1 MDLIGRRFGHIRVTE
16 VVGQGGMG
24 DVYGGYDE
32 TLERKVALKVLNADQ
47 RLDEEARERLLREA
61 RALSKL
67 DHPNI
72 CRIHDYI
79 ESGDVDLLVLEYID
93 GRTLHDAMDDG
104 MSRSEKL
111 RIAKAVA
118 EVLVTAH
125 RAGIVH
131 RDLKPENVMLT
142 RTGEV
147 KVLDFG
153 LARWLN
159 RARLSSGKHSA
170 RLNVKPGE
178 NAIERY
184 IAETLVLD
192 AAVDPPSPSGR
203 REFLAT
209 AVGITLGTPL
219 YMSPEQARGEALT
232 PASDMFAFGLL
243 LQTLFTGKEPHPVD
257 ITAREVILRVA
268 RGETLP
274 VQGAPGD
281 VTTLITRLKQFAPAD
296 RLTAVETVERLKYL
310 ADKTPRILRRSIA
323 AALVLIAAIGAWRYT
338 VDLSR
343 ERTIAVEARAEAD
356 RRRAQAEDLIEF
368 MLGDLRKKLEPIG
381 SLDALDGAA
390 ERVLKYVD
398 ASHPETMSADELTRA
413 SKALNQLGEVRIAQG
428 NLNEA
433 LQVFQR
439 SLNLARYAMK
449 REPTSAPMQLTAA
462 TSHFWVGDVYRRQG
476 RLSDALRH
484 YTNYKD
490 MAEQLAK
497 RYPNN
502 EDYEVESAY
511 GFSNVA
517 AIYELQG
524 DFERAL
530 EHLQVNLQIKRR
542 RLAAKPTD
550 TARQADLARSMN
562 RIGFVLER
570 SGELAGARKHY
581 ESELATYSMLAAA
594 DPKNNQ
600 WKDRLVVSHGY
611 LARVLEMTGNVDQAL
626 GLRRAEVDLMAQ
638 LAARDPANAVW
649 QRNLAIVRMNYGNV
663 LRLKGELEPALVA
676 MNEAEQTMNRLLSRS
691 ESVPSWRRD
700 LGHIRAALARVHVT
714 NGNSA
719 RAVRDAKSAIE
730 LLEPFVGTEALMPR
744 YVGDAWLVLGDAF
757 AVSGDRERA
766 RAAWTTAAQ
775 IVEPL
780 ARRSRSPEVL
790 DVMARALFR
799 LGRRD
804 EAAPLVEQLQRSGY
818 RAPDFVRSSS

>member
-1 MDLIGRRFGHIRVTE
+1 MELIGRRFGHIRVTE

-47 RLDEEARERLLREA
+47 RLDDEARDRLLREA

-93 GRTLHDAMDDG
+93 GRTLHEVG
-104 MSRSEKL
+104 EGLSRSEKL
-111 RIAKAVA
+111 RIAKAIA

-142 RTGEV
+142 RAGEV

-159 RARLSSGKHSA
+159 RARLSSGRQKA
-170 RLNVKPGE
+170 VQLRVNDKPVDV
-178 NAIERY
+178 
-184 IAETLVLD
+184 AETMVLD
-192 AAVDPPSPSGR
+192 AALDPPTPSGR

-219 YMSPEQARGEALT
+219 YMSPEQARGETLT

-243 LQTLFTGKEPHPVD
+243 LQTLFTGNEPHPID

-281 VTTLITRLKQFAPAD
+281 VTALIHRLKQFAPAD
-296 RLTAVETVERLKYL
+296 RPTAVETVERLRFF
-310 ADKTPRILRRSIA
+310 ADKTPRIVRRSIA

-338 VDLSR
+338 VDLAR
-343 ERTIAVEARAEAD
+343 ERTIAVAARAEAD
-356 RRRAQAEDLIEF
+356 RRRAQAEDLVEF

-381 SLDALDGAA
+381 SLDALDSAG

-398 ASHPETMSADELTRA
+398 SSRPETMSAEELTRN

-428 NLNEA
+428 KLNEA

-439 SLNLARYAMK
+439 SLQLAQYAVK
-449 REPTSAPMQLTAA
+449 REPSSASTQLAAA
-462 TSHFWVGDVYRRQG
+462 TSHFWIGDIYRRQG
-476 RLSDALRH
+476 KLDDALRH
-484 YTNYKD
+484 YTKYRD

-497 RYPNN
+497 AHSDND
-502 EDYEVESAY
+502 DYQLERGY
-511 GFSNVA
+511 GLSNVA
-517 AIYELQG
+517 LIYELQG
-524 DFERAL
+524 DFPRAL
-530 EHLQVNLQIKRR
+530 ENLRLARSIKEK
-542 RLAAKPTD
+542 RLAAKPD
-550 TARQADLARSMN
+550 DSSRQADLAKTIN

-570 SGELAGARKHY
+570 SGDLAGAREHY
-581 ESELATYSMLAAA
+581 ESEFATYSRLMAR

-600 WKDRLVVSHGY
+600 WKDRLVVSHNY
-611 LARVLEMTGNVDQAL
+611 LARVLNMMGDTDRAL
-626 GLRRAEVDLMAQ
+626 QLRRAEVDLMTQ

-649 QRNLAIVRMNYGNV
+649 QRNLAIIRMNYGDV
-663 LRLKGELEPALVA
+663 LRMSGHQNEAAVA
-676 MNEAEQTMNRLLSRS
+676 MKSAEETMQGLLSRA
-691 ESVPSWRRD
+691 ETVDSWRRD
-700 LGHIRAALARVHVT
+700 LGTIRTAIARVHLVD
-714 NGNSA
+714 GDVV
-719 RAVRDAKSAIE
+719 RAIREAKSAVY
-730 LLEPFVGTEALMPR
+730 LLEPFAATEALMPK
-744 YVGDAWLVLGDAF
+744 YIADAWLVLGDAL
-757 AVSGDRERA
+757 AASGDAAAA
-766 RAAWTTAAQ
+766 RRAWTTAEK
-775 IVEPL
+775 IIEPL
-780 ARRSRSPEVL
+780 ARHSQSPEVL
-790 DVMARALFR
+790 DIMARTLFR
-799 LGRRD
+799 LGRRG
-804 EAAPLVEQLQRSGY
+804 EAVPFIDQLQRSGY
-818 RAPDFVRSSS
+818 RAPDFVRASS